1 MEEIGNYYLKD
12 IIGQSG
18 VSQTQGI
25 PPLSQQNNAETFMS
39 DTPFKGV
46 RQTGPL
52 VGGFYEGTSKYDES
66 IGSVERMLA
75 EDMTTDEARAEI
87 QSGLNR
93 LGNALLNNVV
103 IAGTTA
109 VSGTLGF
116 AYGVLDALANGEIN
130 KLYDNPVNRQML
142 KWQEDVAKAAPN
154 YYTKGYEESS
164 IWNKLGTSIFWADLI
179 KNLGYAEGMMIPG
192 TGVSKLLQ
200 GIPKAAQIIG
210 SSLYSSISEA
220 SIEALGAKQDKVNL
234 ESQIA
239 YNSYLKDI
247 QNGVNSE
254 LANEKYASALSDIK
268 EDANNAGNFVLGYN
282 MALLTATNA
291 LEWGK
296 LFSRGNTF
304 SRRKMLEQ
312 TRKQGINVID
322 EGQLPKLATDK
333 KLWYTTKNIAGRFG
347 KASVEGIEEVMQGVG
362 TNAADLNPNYNDF
375 NEHVYNQDYRELASS
390 TMQSIGMAL
399 SDAMK
404 DPDTYTNFA
413 MGFFTG
419 ALGVPTLQNP
429 KTNDGF
435 RSPVVMEG
443 GLKEFIEN
451 QREYSKKV
459 NLVNEINSR
468 IEQSDSIKEYYKGL
482 VRNTLLEDKAN
493 VALELNDVFNF
504 NNAQHA
510 QLISDVIMFDNVGHI
525 DVLRDIVNKATN
537 FTDEDI
543 QELISGGVFED
554 NGNAATLQ
562 EAREKITNNTNK
574 LTSVLTNYLNDKAL
588 IESQKGEDF
597 SKEALENI
605 LYAKSQI
612 REWVSREKSI
622 IDEVYNQY
630 IELSEEALN
639 KADFTNA
646 VRLSEDFRN
655 QLIDLNKSE
664 LTADVAEDL
673 NRKIED
679 VSRLNSSINK
689 FTSKIKEYWDT
700 PNKANEEITKIKDK
714 AVKKVHQKKVKS
726 VKDNLS
732 KAASVAELKSIINSN
747 PDENIEEA
755 LNDLAKENNEIVK
768 EYNNIKTET
777 SNIESKII
785 ESKEDTQAIQD
796 ALTLLQNASNK
807 VNSVNQLKDLQ
818 LELYNDSSLLG
829 EDNSEIALE
838 KLTKARV
845 VLQQALNASSEESLD
860 TDSVVMDMEIPD
872 TIESMKIDMQDSPL
886 DSSEVGN
893 SSVSKAKSVNNT
905 DTKEVEQ
912 QEIKDSNIIPADNS
926 SEEDIKDESEEDVEY
941 LTEKD
946 EDDWNPAI
954 SEFHRASLKK
964 GQFVSTA
971 KADSRF
977 KDVWKYLYDNN
988 AFEFVN
994 KGNLKVGDTL
1004 YFGLVLNNESQWIK
1018 DSVFVYV
1025 KTDVGYQVLNT
1036 LYLTR
1041 EEADFKK
1048 AILEEYN
1055 KSEKQE
1061 GQTQFISSY
1070 TSKVSYLKT
1079 GVTHQGNNLIPLE
1092 TALEGTEI
1100 TPKNMVLSV
1109 IRGVKKETGNFRD
1122 SNNEIGL
1129 PGNIGRKNGWTYI
1142 EIPNIKRG
1150 ASDGRTAVPVFVTD
1164 YGKQNNNFENTQINK
1179 RIQNAIRS
1187 IATATN
1193 YEELKDAFS
1202 KLQKDLTTKKL
1213 SLFLTPEGNIR
1224 INERL
1229 FDSEG
1234 RPVINSDGKEA
1245 QRPNTIFKTNR
1256 DGSPKSV
1263 ETIIEEIDN
1272 LLKSMNLRFRT
1283 NAQYINTSNY
1293 NQELLDSGILSSYL
1307 VKAEERNAWF
1317 TIEPVSLEVPQQK
1330 EVVEVVEQPKEEPL
1344 KQTSIESS
1352 DLDLNDLMSGFG
1364 GEINKGVV
1372 PDSSYKLLNVVG
1384 ENISSS
1390 GSEFAKKLTNPKNN
1404 ITVNYK
1410 GVLFDNAE
1418 HAYQTWKSGK
1428 FDQKGYDA
1436 HGKKVKGTTNFKV
1449 NYQIMVEIITAKLQ
1463 QHPELIE
1470 GITNRGGI
1478 NYLNSSTH
1486 NVYGDKYWETA
1497 GQNKFIE
1504 ALTDAYNNAYNN
1516 AIENT
1521 NKMLLNNG
1529 YSQEDINKMS
1539 PEELQQA
1546 KKCLGF

>member
-1 MEEIGNYYLKD
+1 MEEIGNYYLKK

-18 VSQTQGI
+18 VASTQGI
-25 PPLSQQNNAETFMS
+25 PPVSKQNSTETFLG
-39 DTPFKGV
+39 DTPFKGE
-46 RQTGPL
+46 RKTGPL

-66 IGSVERMLA
+66 IGSVERTLA
-75 EDMTTDEARAEI
+75 EDMTTDEARAEM
-87 QSGLNR
+87 QTSLNR
-93 LGNALLNNVV
+93 IGNALINNAV

-116 AYGVLDALANGEIN
+116 AYGVLDALTNGEIN

-164 IWNKLGTSIFWADLI
+164 IWNKLGTSIFWADLV

-200 GIPKAAQIIG
+200 GVPKAAQVIG

-239 YNSYLKDI
+239 YDSYLKDI
-247 QNGVNSE
+247 QNGVSPE
-254 LANEKYASALSDIK
+254 LANEKYASALSNI
-268 EDANNAGNFVLGYN
+268 EGDANNAGNFVLGYN

-312 TRKQGINVID
+312 ARKQGINVID
-322 EGQLPKLATDK
+322 EGQLPKLDTDK
-333 KLWYTTKNIAGRFG
+333 KLWYTTKNIAGRLG

-375 NEHVYNQDYRELASS
+375 NEHVYNQDYRELASN

-404 DPDTYTNFA
+404 DPETYTNFA
-413 MGFFTG
+413 IGFFTG
-419 ALGVPTLQNP
+419 VLGVPTLQNP

-451 QREYSKKV
+451 QREYTKKI
-459 NLVNEINSR
+459 NLVNEVNSR
-468 IEQSDSIKEYYKGL
+468 IEQSDSIEEYYKGL
-482 VRNTLLEDKAN
+482 VRNTLLEDRAN

-510 QLISDVIMFDNVGHI
+510 RLISDVIMFDNVGHI

-543 QELISGGVFED
+543 QELISAGVFED
-554 NGNAATLQ
+554 NGNIATLQ
-562 EAREKITNNTNK
+562 EVREKITNNANK
-574 LTSVLTNYLNDKAL
+574 LNTVLTEYLNDKAV

-597 SKEALENI
+597 SKEAMENL

-612 REWVSREKSI
+612 REWTSREKSI

-630 IELSEEALN
+630 IELSEETLN
-639 KADFTNA
+639 KSDFTNA
-646 VRLSEDFRN
+646 IRLSKDFRN
-655 QLIDLNKSE
+655 QLVELNKST
-664 LTADVAEDL
+664 LTADIAEDL

-679 VSRLNSSINK
+679 IDKLNNAINK
-689 FTSKIKEYWDT
+689 FTSKIKEYWET
-700 PNKANEEITKIKDK
+700 PSKANEEIVKTKNNAIKK
-714 AVKKVHQKKVKS
+714 AKQKKVKS
-726 VKDNLS
+726 IKDDFS
-732 KAASVAELKSIINSN
+732 KATSVAELRNIISGIQ
-747 PDENIEEA
+747 DENLEEA
-755 LNDLAKENNEIVK
+755 LKELDANGNTIVK
-768 EYNNIKTET
+768 EYNNIKAET
-777 SNIESKII
+777 SNIESKIR
-785 ESKEDTQAIQD
+785 ESKEEPQAVQD

-807 VNSVNQLKDLQ
+807 VNSVSQLKDIQ
-818 LELYNDSSLLG
+818 SELYNDISLLG
-829 EDNSEIALE
+829 ETDSEVAIE
-838 KLTKARV
+838 KLARARV
-845 VLQQALNASSEESLD
+845 VLQQALNDSNEESLD

-872 TIESMKIDMQDSPL
+872 TIKSMEIDMPDSPL
-886 DSSEVGN
+886 NSSEVGN
-893 SSVSKAKSVNNT
+893 SSVSKSKPVNNT
-905 DTKEVEQ
+905 DIKEVEQ
-912 QEIKDSNIIPADNS
+912 QEIKDYNTIPSDNS

-941 LTEKD
+941 LTERD
-946 EDDWNPAI
+946 EDTWNPAI
-954 SEFHRASLKK
+954 SEFHRASLKR

-971 KADSRF
+971 KVDPRF

-1004 YFGLVLNNESQWIK
+1004 YFGLVLDNDSQWIK
-1018 DSVFVYV
+1018 DSIFVYV
-1025 KTDVGYQVLNT
+1025 KTDIGYQVLNT
-1036 LYLTR
+1036 LYLTG
-1041 EEADFKK
+1041 EEANFKK

-1055 KSEKQE
+1055 NSEKQE
-1061 GQTQFISSY
+1061 DQTQFISSY
-1070 TSKVSYLKT
+1070 TSKVASLKT
-1079 GVTHQGNNLIPLE
+1079 GVTQQGNTLIPLE
-1092 TALEGTEI
+1092 TSIEGTEI

-1109 IRGVKKETGNFRD
+1109 IRGIKKETGNFKD

-1129 PGNIGRKNGWTYI
+1129 PDNIGKKNGWTYI
-1142 EIPNIKRG
+1142 EIPNVKRG
-1150 ASDGRTAVPVFVTD
+1150 SVGGRTAIPIFVTD
-1164 YGKQNNNFENTQINK
+1164 YGKQNSNFENTQINK

-1193 YEELKDAFS
+1193 YDELKQSFG
-1202 KLQKDLTTKKL
+1202 KLQKDLITKKL
-1213 SLFLTPEGNIR
+1213 ALFLTPEGDIR

-1229 FDSEG
+1229 FDSDG
-1234 RPVINSDGKEA
+1234 KPVLNSDGKET
-1245 QRPNTIFKTNR
+1245 QRPNTIFKTNK
-1256 DGSPKSV
+1256 DGSPKSI

-1317 TIEPVSLEVPQQK
+1317 TIEPVSLETSQQK
-1330 EVVEVVEQPKEEPL
+1330 DILETTESLKEEPL
-1344 KQTSIESS
+1344 APTQIESF
-1352 DLDLNDLMSGFG
+1352 DLDLDSLMSNFG
-1364 GEINKGVV
+1364 GEI
-1372 PDSSYKLLNVVG
+1372 
-1384 ENISSS
+1384 
-1390 GSEFAKKLTNPKNN
+1390 
-1404 ITVNYK
+1404 
-1410 GVLFDNAE
+1410 
-1418 HAYQTWKSGK
+1418 
-1428 FDQKGYDA
+1428 
-1436 HGKKVKGTTNFKV
+1436 TTNVTPDKE
-1449 NYQIMVEIITAKLQ
+1449 YSSK
-1463 QHPELIE
+1463 
-1470 GITNRGGI
+1470 I
-1478 NYLNSSTH
+1478 NNLKTVS
-1486 NVYGDKYWETA
+1486 
-1497 GQNKFIE
+1497 F
-1504 ALTDAYNNAYNN
+1504 TDVSV
-1516 AIENT
+1516 
-1521 NKMLLNNG
+1521 LLNNG

-1546 KKCLGF
+1546 KQCLGF

>member
-1 MEEIGNYYLKD
+1 MEEIGNYYLKK

-18 VSQTQGI
+18 VAPTQGI
-25 PPLSQQNNAETFMS
+25 PPMSKQNSTEAFLE
-39 DTPFKGV
+39 DTPFKGE
-46 RQTGPL
+46 RKTGPL

-66 IGSVERMLA
+66 IGSVERTLA
-75 EDMTTDEARAEI
+75 EDMTTDEARAEM
-87 QSGLNR
+87 QTSLNR
-93 LGNALLNNVV
+93 IGNALINNAV

-154 YYTKGYEESS
+154 YYTKDYEESS

-200 GIPKAAQIIG
+200 GVPKAAQVIG

-234 ESQIA
+234 ESEIA
-239 YNSYLKDI
+239 YDSYLKDI
-247 QNGVNSE
+247 QNGVNPK
-254 LANEKYASALSDIK
+254 LANEKYASALSNI
-268 EDANNAGNFVLGYN
+268 EGDANNAGNFVLGYN

-312 TRKQGINVID
+312 ARKQGISVVD
-322 EGQLPKLATDK
+322 EGQLLKLATDK
-333 KLWYTTKNIAGRFG
+333 KPWYTTKNIAGRLG

-362 TNAADLNPNYNDF
+362 TNVADLNPNYNDF
-375 NEHVYNQDYRELASS
+375 NEHVYNQDYRELASN

-404 DPDTYTNFA
+404 DPETYTNFA

-435 RSPVVMEG
+435 RSPIVMEG

-451 QREYSKKV
+451 QREYSKKI
-459 NLVNEINSR
+459 NLVNEVNSR
-468 IEQSDSIKEYYKGL
+468 IEQSDSIEEYYKGL

-525 DVLRDIVNKATN
+525 DVLRDIVNKSTN

-543 QELISGGVFED
+543 QELISDGVFED
-554 NGNAATLQ
+554 NGNIATLQ
-562 EAREKITNNTNK
+562 EAREKITNNANK
-574 LTSVLTNYLNDKAL
+574 LNTVLTEYLNDKAI

-597 SKEALENI
+597 SKEAMENL

-612 REWVSREKSI
+612 REWTSREKSI
-622 IDEVYNQY
+622 LDEIYDQY
-630 IELSEEALN
+630 TELSTEPLS
-639 KADFTNA
+639 KTDFSNA
-646 VRLSEDFRN
+646 IRLSNDFRN
-655 QLIDLNKSE
+655 QLIELNKSE
-664 LTADVAEDL
+664 LTADIAEDL
-673 NRKIED
+673 NRKIQD
-679 VSRLNSSINK
+679 IDRLNKSIDK
-689 FTSKIKEYWDT
+689 FTSKIKEYWET
-700 PNKANEEITKIKDK
+700 PSKANEEIVKTKNNAI
-714 AVKKVHQKKVKS
+714 KKVQQKKVKS
-726 VKDNLS
+726 IKDNLS
-732 KAASVAELKSIINSN
+732 KANSVAELKSIINN
-747 PDENIEEA
+747 TQDENLGEA
-755 LNDLAKENNEIVK
+755 LKELDANGNTLIK
-768 EYNNIKTET
+768 EYNNIKIET
-777 SNIESKII
+777 SNIESKIR
-785 ESKEDTQAIQD
+785 ESKEEPQAIQD

-807 VNSVNQLKDLQ
+807 VNSVSQLKDIQ
-818 LELYNDSSLLG
+818 SELYNDTSLLG
-829 EDNSEIALE
+829 ETDSEIAIE

-845 VLQQALNASSEESLD
+845 VLQQALNDSTEETSD
-860 TDSVVMDMEIPD
+860 VDSVVMDMEIPD
-872 TIESMKIDMQDSPL
+872 DIGSMEIDMPDSPL
-886 DSSEVGN
+886 DSFETGN
-893 SSVSKAKSVNNT
+893 SSVSKAKSVNST
-905 DTKEVEQ
+905 TTKEIEQ
-912 QEIKDSNIIPADNS
+912 QEIKDSNSIPSDNS

-941 LTEKD
+941 LTERD
-946 EDDWNPAI
+946 EDTWNPAI
-954 SEFHRASLKK
+954 SEFHRNSLKK
-964 GQFVSTA
+964 GHFIYTA
-971 KADSRF
+971 EADSRF
-977 KDVWKYLYDNN
+977 KDVWKYLYDNS

-1004 YFGLVLNNESQWIK
+1004 YFGLVLDNDSQWIK
-1018 DSVFVYV
+1018 DSIFVYT

-1055 KSEKQE
+1055 NSEKQE

-1070 TSKVSYLKT
+1070 TSKVSSLRT
-1079 GVTHQGNNLIPLE
+1079 GVTQQGNTLIPLE
-1092 TALEGTEI
+1092 TSIEGTEI
-1100 TPKNMVLSV
+1100 TPNNMVLSV
-1109 IRGVKKETGNFRD
+1109 IRGVKKDTGNFKD

-1129 PGNIGRKNGWTYI
+1129 PDNIGKKNGWTYI
-1142 EIPNIKRG
+1142 EIPNAKRG
-1150 ASDGRTAVPVFVTD
+1150 TSNGRTAVPIFVTD
-1164 YGKQNNNFENTQINK
+1164 YGKQNSNFENTQINK
-1179 RIQNAIRS
+1179 RIQNAIRG

-1193 YEELKDAFS
+1193 YEELKQAFG

-1213 SLFLTPEGNIR
+1213 ALFLTSEGNIR

-1229 FDSEG
+1229 FDSDG
-1234 RPVINSDGKEA
+1234 KPVLNYDGKEA
-1245 QRPNTIFKTNR
+1245 QRPNTIFKTNK
-1256 DGSPKSV
+1256 DGSSKSV
-1263 ETIIEEIDN
+1263 ETIVAEIDN

-1317 TIEPVSLEVPQQK
+1317 TIEPVDLESKPTGVATEASTQSVEK
-1330 EVVEVVEQPKEEPL
+1330 ELKE
-1344 KQTSIESS
+1344 TSIETA
-1352 DLDLNDLMSGFG
+1352 DLDLDNLMSEFG
-1364 GEINKGVV
+1364 GEMNTSVT
-1372 PDSSYKLLNVVG
+1372 PDKEYSSKIFDTKFV
-1384 ENISSS
+1384 ESTDTNI
-1390 GSEFAKKLTNPKNN
+1390 
-1404 ITVNYK
+1404 
-1410 GVLFDNAE
+1410 
-1418 HAYQTWKSGK
+1418 
-1428 FDQKGYDA
+1428 
-1436 HGKKVKGTTNFKV
+1436 
-1449 NYQIMVEIITAKLQ
+1449 
-1463 QHPELIE
+1463 
-1470 GITNRGGI
+1470 
-1478 NYLNSSTH
+1478 
-1486 NVYGDKYWETA
+1486 
-1497 GQNKFIE
+1497 
-1504 ALTDAYNNAYNN
+1504 
-1516 AIENT
+1516 
-1521 NKMLLNNG
+1521 LLNNG
-1529 YSQEDINKMS
+1529 YSQEDINRMS
-1539 PEELQQA
+1539 PEEIQQA
-1546 KKCLGF
+1546 KQCLGF

>member
-1 MEEIGNYYLKD
+1 MEEIGNYYLKK

-18 VSQTQGI
+18 VAPTQGI
-25 PPLSQQNNAETFMS
+25 PPMSKQNSTETFLG
-39 DTPFKGV
+39 DTPFKGE
-46 RQTGPL
+46 RKTGPL

-66 IGSVERMLA
+66 IGSVERTLA
-75 EDMTTDEARAEI
+75 EDMTTDEARAEM
-87 QSGLNR
+87 QTSLNR
-93 LGNALLNNVV
+93 IGNALINNAV

-200 GIPKAAQIIG
+200 GVPKAAQVIG

-239 YNSYLKDI
+239 YDSYLKDI
-247 QNGVNSE
+247 QNGVNPE
-254 LANEKYASALSDIK
+254 LANEKYASALSNI
-268 EDANNAGNFVLGYN
+268 EGDANNAGNFVLGYN

-312 TRKQGINVID
+312 ARKQGINVID

-333 KLWYTTKNIAGRFG
+333 KLWYTTKNIAGRLG
-347 KASVEGIEEVMQGVG
+347 KASIEGIEEVMQGVG

-375 NEHVYNQDYRELASS
+375 NEHVYNQDYRELASN

-404 DPDTYTNFA
+404 DPETYTNFA

-468 IEQSDSIKEYYKGL
+468 IEQSDNIEEYYKGL

-525 DVLRDIVNKATN
+525 DVLRDIVNKSTN
-537 FTDEDI
+537 FTDDDI
-543 QELISGGVFED
+543 QELISGGIFED
-554 NGNAATLQ
+554 NGNIATLQ
-562 EAREKITNNTNK
+562 EAREKITNNANK
-574 LTSVLTNYLNDKAL
+574 LNTVINEYLNDKAL

-597 SKEALENI
+597 SKEAMENL

-612 REWVSREKSI
+612 REWSNREKSI
-622 IDEVYNQY
+622 IDEIYNQY
-630 IELSEEALN
+630 TQLSAESLN
-639 KADFTNA
+639 KTDFTNA
-646 VRLSEDFRN
+646 IKASKDFRN
-655 QLIDLNKSE
+655 QLIELNNSE
-664 LTADVAEDL
+664 LTADVSEDL

-679 VSRLNSSINK
+679 IDKINKSIDK
-689 FTSKIKEYWDT
+689 FTSKIKEYWET
-700 PNKANEEITKIKDK
+700 PSKANEEVVKTKNK
-714 AVKKVHQKKVKS
+714 AIKKVQQKKVKS
-726 VKDNLS
+726 IKDNLS
-732 KAASVAELKSIINSN
+732 KANSVAELKNIISN
-747 PDENIEEA
+747 TQDENLEDA
-755 LNDLAKENNEIVK
+755 LKELDANGNTIVK

-777 SNIESKII
+777 ANIESKIR
-785 ESKEDTQAIQD
+785 ESKEEPQAVQD

-807 VNSVNQLKDLQ
+807 VNSVSQLKDIQ
-818 LELYNDSSLLG
+818 SELYNDTSLLG
-829 EDNSEIALE
+829 ETDSEIAIE

-845 VLQQALNASSEESLD
+845 VLQQALNDSTKETSD
-860 TDSVVMDMEIPD
+860 IDSVVMDIEIPD
-872 TIESMKIDMQDSPL
+872 NIESMKIDMPDSPL
-886 DSSEVGN
+886 DSSETGN
-893 SSVSKAKSVNNT
+893 SGVSKAKSVNST
-905 DTKEVEQ
+905 TIKEIEQ
-912 QEIKDSNIIPADNS
+912 QEIKDSNSFPADYS
-926 SEEDIKDESEEDVEY
+926 SEEDIKDESDVDVNY
-941 LTEKD
+941 LIGRD
-946 EDDWNPAI
+946 ENNWNPAI
-954 SEFHRASLKK
+954 SELHRESLKK

-1004 YFGLVLNNESQWIK
+1004 YFGLVLDNDSKWIK
-1018 DSVFVYV
+1018 DSIFVYV

-1036 LYLTR
+1036 LYLTK
-1041 EEADFKK
+1041 EEEDFKQ

-1070 TSKVSYLKT
+1070 TSKVSSLKT
-1079 GVTHQGNNLIPLE
+1079 GVTQQGSTLIPLE
-1092 TALEGTEI
+1092 TSIEGTEI

-1109 IRGVKKETGNFRD
+1109 IRGVKKETGKFKD

-1129 PGNIGRKNGWTYI
+1129 PANIGNKNGWTYI

-1150 ASDGRTAVPVFVTD
+1150 TSNGRTSVPVFVTD
-1164 YGKQNNNFENTQINK
+1164 YGKQNSNFENTQINK
-1179 RIQNAIRS
+1179 RIQNAIRN

-1193 YEELKDAFS
+1193 YDELKQAFG

-1213 SLFLTPEGNIR
+1213 ALFLTPEGDIR

-1234 RPVINSDGKEA
+1234 KPVINFDDKEA

-1256 DGSPKSV
+1256 DGFPKSV

-1283 NAQYINTSNY
+1283 NAEYINTSNY
-1293 NQELLDSGILSSYL
+1293 NQELLYSGILSSYL

-1317 TIEPVSLEVPQQK
+1317 TIEPVNLEAPQQK
-1330 EVVEVVEQPKEEPL
+1330 EVVETTELPKEEPL
-1344 KQTSIESS
+1344 IPTQVESS
-1352 DLDLNDLMSGFG
+1352 DLDLNDLMSDFG
-1364 GEINKGVV
+1364 GEIKEVMQ
-1372 PDSSYKLLNVVG
+1372 PDALYTKKQISTPRDLNY
-1384 ENISSS
+1384 N
-1390 GSEFAKKLTNPKNN
+1390 EFMVLT
-1404 ITVNYK
+1404 
-1410 GVLFDNAE
+1410 
-1418 HAYQTWKSGK
+1418 
-1428 FDQKGYDA
+1428 
-1436 HGKKVKGTTNFKV
+1436 
-1449 NYQIMVEIITAKLQ
+1449 
-1463 QHPELIE
+1463 
-1470 GITNRGGI
+1470 
-1478 NYLNSSTH
+1478 
-1486 NVYGDKYWETA
+1486 
-1497 GQNKFIE
+1497 
-1504 ALTDAYNNAYNN
+1504 
-1516 AIENT
+1516 
-1521 NKMLLNNG
+1521 NNG